1 MSFLSYSRGYLHENF
16 ILPMYARA
24 SLEYFRWMQVLQHKM
39 ISKSN
44 SEIIPIKDEWDLQ
57 VVSASSIHPL
67 DTRITTELNE
77 IIVDPQSIG
86 QHTFLPLPFPWWKEK
101 PESTREQVIAEASE
115 TGNLEHLDWDEY
127 CNAEGGRAQP
137 DVGEQ
142 TQTEDSE
149 ERSEKSN
156 SESGAGT
163 NDTKKPWLTND
174 VFKTYW
180 EQTEDSEER
189 SEKSNS
195 ESGAGTNDTKK
206 PWLTNDVFK
215 TYKYSTQVLCL
226 HLPGMMWDIVER
238 KDGLETTTFYNIR
251 KQLEDLLQGG
261 ASSSSSGITNSG
273 RGGSGSPGDTC
284 LLFSLDR
291 IRAYVKG
298 FMLAHQQKNN
308 VATGNTGLLKQVGKS
323 DGH

>member
-1 MSFLSYSRGYLHENF
+1 MEYYFALHRDNERVYCKEPLENYMSFLSYSRGYLHENF

-174 VFKTYW
+174 VFKTY
-180 EQTEDSEER
+180 
-189 SEKSNS
+189 
-195 ESGAGTNDTKK
+195 
-206 PWLTNDVFK
+206 
-215 TYKYSTQVLCL
+215 KYSTQVLCL